1 MNRYDEK
8 MAGLCVLHQKETTI
22 KNKFY
27 LQKNARN
34 YTGVMKLSI
43 HVPLEYDQL
52 FHGPRWSCVLAG
64 FHCQWNPV
72 NEWAFVRAIEKWS
85 IKGWSF

>member
-34 YTGVMKLSI
+34 
-43 HVPLEYDQL
+43 
-52 FHGPRWSCVLAG
+52 
-64 FHCQWNPV
+64 
-72 NEWAFVRAIEKWS
+72 
-85 IKGWSF
+85 